1 MALKERGK
9 IVEISEIQTGVGKAS
24 GKEWRKRD
32 FIIEKE
38 TTGTF
43 QSFLCITCFNDKVN
57 LLDNLETGMMVNV
70 ECNVDSRSWTDKDNN
85 TRWSANVNAFS
96 VDPVVEEPAPQMEY
110 TATGTP
116 TTAFMPDDGSDDD
129 SGLPF

>member
-9 IVEISEIQTGVGKAS
+9 IVEISEIQSGVGKAS

-38 TTGTF
+38 TTGNF
-43 QSFLCITCFNDKVN
+43 QSFLCVTCFNDKVN
-57 LLDNLETGMMVNV
+57 LLDNLSTGMIVDV
-70 ECNVDSRSWTDKDNN
+70 DCNVDSRSWTDKEGN

-96 VDPVVEEPAPQMEY
+96 VDPVVEEQAPPMEY
-110 TATGTP
+110 APSGTP
-116 TTAFMPDDGSDDD
+116 TSAFVPDSGGGDD
-129 SGLPF
+129 SDLPF